1 MNSESVPN
9 LSNNEIQQ
17 TFINIGYEQMTSIIH
32 NVIYGHNVCHIF
44 SLPYAVDRLDMIVN
58 NFPNLIFNNVTYLWL
73 YDSVLFK
80 HEFFMRIARSFPLLK
95 YLVIMNSDSQLSKSG
110 QSESYN
116 NKQSYS
122 IVEYP
127 HLTILNLSFAH
138 NACVLCR
145 ERNMVRIVLSM

>member
-1 MNSESVPN
+1 MVT
-9 LSNNEIQQ
+9 I
-17 TFINIGYEQMTSIIH
+17 
-32 NVIYGHNVCHIF
+32 CHIF
-44 SLPYAVDRLDMIVN
+44 SLPYVVDRLDMIGN

-73 YDSVLFK
+73 YDSVSFK
-80 HEFFMRIARSFPLLK
+80 PEFFIWIARSFPLLK
-95 YLVIMNSDSQLSKSG
+95 YLVIMNSDLQLSESD